1 MKRVWIFLIIVAV
14 TSFAATRYAAAAD
27 PSASGLGAAASQ
39 HTEKQ
44 PHKPAT
50 RPDSSKAG
58 HKKSQ
63 QHAAKKKGKSA
74 KTEAGSEQKLAP
86 IVVTATRIPQP
97 LSQIGTTLTVLGKDQ
112 IDAQQIQQVGSAL
125 REVPGVLVT
134 QSGSPGSLTEVSI
147 RGSTAS
153 QTLVMVDGVPL
164 NTGST
169 GSFDLANLTTDGL
182 DRMEILRGAGGSLYG
197 SQAIGGAINLITQE
211 GEGAPQASFL
221 SEGGNDATE
230 RQILTIGGEQGRLHY
245 AGALSYFSTDGFR
258 QANDS
263 ADNLAGSLR
272 LDYDLTPDTTVR
284 AFARYYQA
292 EVGLPNFAVAA
303 GFPLDPSAHQRNE
316 FMLYNGEIDHRF
328 SDRLVAHV
336 NAFFVRND
344 VRLNSYPF
352 PSDPSSERDHDP
364 DEMRGTN
371 GQAVYTW
378 APGWRTVVGFDFEDL
393 WARSFSESSYPP
405 YGTFLTLFSA
415 RRQQYAGYVEQE
427 GSLFNGLIL
436 GTAGFRVDGNSQF
449 GKEVSPS
456 WSVAIPL
463 QKYGLTFRGSYAE
476 GFRAPSFDELYFPGY
491 GNPNLAP
498 ELSSEYDG
506 GFTKQFSEWGSFTAT
521 YFSRRVHNLIVS
533 VPCPFSPSCPYG
545 SMAGNAGRVDVQG
558 VEIVPSIG
566 PFYGVT
572 LSGNFTTIDETHVSS
587 SPDIRPLRVPKHS
600 AFGLLQYVGSGL
612 LRPDDKTTVSLA
624 YYFVGARDDITPI
637 GTIASHDAY
646 HVFDLT
652 AIYDLRQPWRMVADE
667 QGFVRVQN
675 LFDRNY
681 SEAFG
686 FPSPPINF
694 VAGIK
699 VDMM

>member
-1 MKRVWIFLIIVAV
+1 MKRAWIFLIVAVV
-14 TSFAATRYAAAAD
+14 TSFAAARYAAAAG
-27 PSASGLGAAASQ
+27 PSAGPSGAAALQ
-39 HTEKQ
+39 PAGKQ
-44 PHKPAT
+44 SHDPALK
-50 RPDSSKAG
+50 PDSSKAA
-58 HKKSQ
+58 HKKPQ
-63 QHAAKKKGKSA
+63 ENAAKKKHKQA
-74 KTEAGSEQKLAP
+74 ETQPEQRLAP

-97 LSQIGTTLTVLGKDQ
+97 ISQVGTTVTVLGKDQ
-112 IDAQQIQQVGSAL
+112 IDAQKIETVGSAL
-125 REVPGVLVT
+125 REVPGVIVT
-134 QSGSPGSLTEVSI
+134 QQGSPGSLTEVSI

-153 QTLVMVDGVPL
+153 QTLVMVDGVEL

-169 GSFDLANLTTDGL
+169 GGFDLANLTTDGL
-182 DRMEILRGAGGSLYG
+182 DRIEVLRGAGGSLYG
-197 SQAIGGAINLITQE
+197 SQAIGGVVNLITEE
-211 GEGAPQASFL
+211 GEGTPHASFL

-230 RQILTIGGEQGRLHY
+230 RQILTLGGQQGRLHY

-258 QANDS
+258 KLNDNS
-263 ADNLAGSLR
+263 DNLAGSLR
-272 LDYDLTPDTTVR
+272 LDYDLTSDTTLR
-284 AFARYYQA
+284 AFARYYRA
-292 EVGLPNFAVAA
+292 EVGLPNFSVAS
-303 GFPLDPSAHQRNE
+303 GFALDPSAHERNE

-328 SDRLVAHV
+328 SDRLVARV
-336 NAFFVRND
+336 SAFFVRND
-344 VRLNSYPF
+344 VRVNSYQF
-352 PSDPSSERDHDP
+352 PANPSSERDHDP
-364 DEMRGTN
+364 DEMRGSN

-393 WARSFSESSYPP
+393 WARPFSESSYPP

-415 RRQQYAGYVEQE
+415 DRQQYAGYVEQE
-427 GSLFNGLIL
+427 GSLLHGLIL

-463 QKYGLTFRGSYAE
+463 ANYGLTFRGSYAE

-506 GFTKQFSEWGSFTAT
+506 GFTEQFSEWGSFTAT
-521 YFSRRVHNLIVS
+521 YFSRRVHNLIVP
-533 VPCPFSPSCPYG
+533 VPCPFSPTCPYG
-545 SMAGNAGRVDVQG
+545 AMAGNAGRVDVQG

-587 SPDIRPLRVPKHS
+587 SPTIRPLRVPRHS
-600 AFGLLQYVGSGL
+600 AFGLLQYVGNGL
-612 LRPDDKTTVSLA
+612 LRPDDKTIVSFA
-624 YYFVGARDDITPI
+624 YYFVGDRDDITPI

-652 AIYDLRQPWRMVADE
+652 AIYDLHERWRMIGDE

-681 SEAFG
+681 SETFG

-694 VAGIK
+694 VAGLK
-699 VDMM
+699 VAMM